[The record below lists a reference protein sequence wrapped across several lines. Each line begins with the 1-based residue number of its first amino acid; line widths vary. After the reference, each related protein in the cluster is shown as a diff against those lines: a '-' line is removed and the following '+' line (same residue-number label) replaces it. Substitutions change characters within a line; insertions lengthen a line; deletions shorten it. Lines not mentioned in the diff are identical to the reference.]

1 MRPIPILRKIMNSIG
16 CMDLMLDR
24 EGSSHD
30 RGLYARCFE
39 EFFDFVNSDATATS
53 RYDFSVTVFELHN
66 EQVRDLVHESGRNSS
81 KICMGSSDFFVELTQ
96 EKVDNPLDFLKV
108 LKDTFQSRGND
119 VLKFNISHLYQ
130 VHYRKELQT
139 CHLGQVTTMSGVLWM
154 LFLRH

>member
-1 MRPIPILRKIMNSIG
+1 
-16 CMDLMLDR
+16 

-39 EFFDFVNSDATATS
+39 ELFDFVNSDATATS

-81 KICMGSSDFFVELTQ
+81 KICMGSSDFFVKLTQ

-108 LKDTFQSRGND
+108 LKDAFQSRGND
-119 VLKFNISHLYQ
+119 VLKFNISH
-130 VHYRKELQT
+130 
-139 CHLGQVTTMSGVLWM
+139 
-154 LFLRH
+154 